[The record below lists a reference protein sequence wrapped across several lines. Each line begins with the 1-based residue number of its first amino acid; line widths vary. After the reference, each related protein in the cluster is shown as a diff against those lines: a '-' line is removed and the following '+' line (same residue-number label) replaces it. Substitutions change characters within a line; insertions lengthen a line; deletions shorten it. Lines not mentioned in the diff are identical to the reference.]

1 MTSRKRPVSTA
12 WAPPPE
18 DKLPAPATLPA
29 DFAGWDDAEA
39 VAPAP
44 KPAPRIPSWQ
54 EAIFPN
60 RTAAG
65 GGIAPLG
72 LTALGASAKD
82 LAALP
87 VNVAAGL
94 MNMINYPMQQSVGF
108 RRGMA
113 GAESDAMPQNERA
126 VMGLSMAGGPLGKV
140 AEASVPA
147 ARAVAPLARGL
158 ANIGRGV
165 FGGVAESAPA
175 AAYQAATGDGA
186 GSLANLALG
195 GAFGGGMRT
204 VGLAPKGVD
213 KAAGNMAG
221 GMSGIPEADLRKIGF
236 LGNSEYGRRI
246 LEVAGNRRE
255 RLNELGRE
263 FLDRAVTRF
272 DDYLPNAAEVDGIIA
287 SLPDIKTKSIIDALE
302 RSKTAVKIKGKPGSV
317 TRGSAEVFDSPSASE
332 FKASTSN
339 GVEVFQDLPRIGAP
353 GTMVPFSN
361 VTTKR
366 RPGLSGLLG
375 MDEKGLPAVRR
386 NPQVIPDVEP
396 VGSAGYSVYQKG
408 TKGKA
413 VNAVPEDRAADRKID
428 DLIQMVKQASD
439 VNGYI
444 PATAAREIRKRYDA
458 AVGDAFGKESS
469 AYISALKNGRHEIAQ
484 VLESAAEGT
493 PYAQA
498 MRDYTKMYRARDK
511 VFWDIGSDAKTQEKR
526 IEAYL
531 SNLFQGN
538 KTANQ
543 KAFKEFSDLLGE
555 DFAGRA
561 KLLSDAK
568 RIAPNGEIPLVSA
581 HSTGKAGM
589 GGGLVG
595 GLGGLG
601 YGLASGNPALMA
613 ASVGSLGLSALGS
626 PALAPGLLWATDRVA
641 NMAANPVAGS
651 LARTAGRSGR
661 AYLQSQ
667 IAGE

>member
-65 GGIAPLG
+65 GDIAPLG
-72 LTALGASAKD
+72 LAALGASAKD

-87 VNVAAGL
+87 VNVASGL

-113 GAESDAMPQNERA
+113 GVESDAMPQNERA

-140 AEASVPA
+140 AEASVPV
-147 ARAVAPLARGL
+147 ARAAAPLAKGL
-158 ANIGRGV
+158 ANIGRGI

-175 AAYQAATGDGA
+175 AVYQAATGDGS

-204 VGLAPKGVD
+204 VGLAPKAID
-213 KAAGNMAG
+213 KTAGNMAG
-221 GMSGIPEADLRKIGF
+221 GMSGIPEKDLRKIGF
-236 LGNSEYGRRI
+236 LGNSEYGQKI
-246 LEVAGNRRE
+246 LSVAGDRQKHVND
-255 RLNELGRE
+255 LGRE
-263 FLDRAVTRF
+263 LLDRAVRRF
-272 DDYLPNAAEVDGIIA
+272 DEYLPNADEVNSIVA
-287 SLPDIKTKSIIDALE
+287 NLPDVKTKSIIDALE

-317 TRGSAEVFDSPSASE
+317 TRGSAELFDAPASAE
-332 FKASTSN
+332 FKASASK
-339 GVEVFQDLPRIGAP
+339 GGEVFQDRPRLDAP
-353 GTMVPFSN
+353 NSVVPFSN
-361 VTTKR
+361 VSTQR
-366 RPGLSGLLG
+366 RQGISGLLG

-428 DLIQMVKQASD
+428 ALIQTVKQASD
-439 VNGYI
+439 ANGYI
-444 PATAAREIRKRYDA
+444 PATAAREIRKRYDV
-458 AVGDAFGKESS
+458 AVFPIGKESS
-469 AYISALKNGRHEIAQ
+469 AYISALKNGRHEIARI
-484 VLESAAEGT
+484 LEEAAQGT
-493 PYAQA
+493 PYAEKMA
-498 MRDYTKMYRARDK
+498 DYTKMYRARGK
-511 VFWDIGSDAKTQEKR
+511 VLQDLGNDANTQER
-526 IEAYL
+526 RVEAYL

-538 KTANQ
+538 KSARQ
-543 KAFKEFSDLLGE
+543 KAFTELSDLMGE
-555 DFAGRA
+555 DFAERA

-568 RIAPNGEIPLVSA
+568 RIAPTGEIPLISA
-581 HSTGKAGM
+581 HNTGKAGM
-589 GGGLVG
+589 GGGLIG
-595 GLGGLG
+595 GIGGLG

-626 PALAPGLLWATDRVA
+626 PALAPGLLGVTDRVA
-641 NMAANPVAGS
+641 RMAANPVAGS